1 MGTTW
6 KILERREEILH
17 KEEVL
22 DEEGNVIMPARD
34 EKTIFTKVEYDFDGI
49 VVVVDV
55 AHFMPQSEDDITLGI
70 NNRGVSERRKLE
82 INGDNNNI

>member
-1 MGTTW
+1 MATTW
-6 KILERREEILH
+6 KILERRDEVTH

-34 EKTIFTKVEYDFDGI
+34 ETTVFTKVEYNFDGP
-49 VVVVDV
+49 VVVVEV

-70 NNRGVSERRKLE
+70 NNRGVTERRRFE
-82 INGDNNNI
+82 N